1 MIKYTVLVL
10 ILLLLYISVFLS
22 LFLLVQNSDL
32 QCDLHTRVKQ
42 LNLQQTRKINSPVY
56 MISLEKDY
64 ERRNNVYKYVTPD
77 YRVGIDGKNL
87 NKEELTAK
95 DIIQNQELKLGEYG
109 CYLSHCTVLKH
120 ISESN
125 NKNPISLVIE
135 DDIQCSFEEVNQVIE
150 NVKLLDK
157 NSWDVIFIGHNYYET
172 MKPKKDDSI
181 RLVKTS
187 KVWGMHGYLVNN
199 ANAYKYE
206 KLFPIT
212 GPIDII
218 LPSALNAYLIEPK
231 VIHLDSKFCST
242 SNTQGIN

>member
-87 NKEELTAK
+87 NK
-95 DIIQNQELKLGEYG
+95 
-109 CYLSHCTVLKH
+109 
-120 ISESN
+120 
-125 NKNPISLVIE
+125 VI
-135 DDIQCSFEEVNQVIE
+135 
-150 NVKLLDK
+150 
-157 NSWDVIFIGHNYYET
+157 NS
-172 MKPKKDDSI
+172 
-181 RLVKTS
+181 
-187 KVWGMHGYLVNN
+187 
-199 ANAYKYE
+199 
-206 KLFPIT
+206 
-212 GPIDII
+212 
-218 LPSALNAYLIEPK
+218 
-231 VIHLDSKFCST
+231 
-242 SNTQGIN
+242 